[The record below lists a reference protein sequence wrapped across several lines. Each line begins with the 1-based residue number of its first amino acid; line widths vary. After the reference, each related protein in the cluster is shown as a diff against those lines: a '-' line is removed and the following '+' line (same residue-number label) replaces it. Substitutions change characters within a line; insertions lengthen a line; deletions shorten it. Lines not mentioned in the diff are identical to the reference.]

1 MHPPNYELPTTTPK
15 DATKQ
20 QRNGPGWF
28 KSLHSRRHARACFG
42 LALFSLGC
50 IIFTF
55 DAQLNWRQSIFPLQT
70 EPPTTTDS
78 MGKSGNDVNLP
89 PLYEE
94 WYEYERRLPQHN
106 VSLPFPEGAN
116 GLYFYPANHVWG
128 ESLVCITE
136 SMLAYHSKGLGFN
149 NVVQEVLFLAH
160 LSYISNRS
168 YVIYLSMLNICLKF
182 LSALSLTLIPGKRT
196 AQNHTLITMENAYL
210 HEYP

>member
-20 QRNGPGWF
+20 QRNRPGWF

-50 IIFTF
+50 LIFTF
-55 DAQLNWRQSIFPLQT
+55 DVQLNWRQSIFPLQT
-70 EPPTTTDS
+70 EPPMTDS
-78 MGKSGNDVNLP
+78 VGKSGNDVNLP

-106 VSLPFPEGAN
+106 VSLSFPEGAN

-136 SMLAYHSKGLGFN
+136 SMLTYHSFRKAWASTTCCRKCC
-149 NVVQEVLFLAH
+149 FLPIFH
-160 LSYISNRS
+160 ISPIDRMS
-168 YVIYLSMLNICLKF
+168 SIYLC
-182 LSALSLTLIPGKRT
+182 
-196 AQNHTLITMENAYL
+196 
-210 HEYP
+210 